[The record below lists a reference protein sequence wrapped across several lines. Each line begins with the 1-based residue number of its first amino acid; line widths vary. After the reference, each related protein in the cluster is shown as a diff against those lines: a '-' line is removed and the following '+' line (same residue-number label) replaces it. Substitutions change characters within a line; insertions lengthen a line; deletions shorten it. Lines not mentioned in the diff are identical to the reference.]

1 MMVKDA
7 TGKDMAV
14 YLERHGE
21 GPGDEMKEGAMI
33 LGGGGEGRPD
43 VGNQGPRRRDAR
55 EDVALSL
62 SWIPT
67 GAGGRSDF
75 FQDDLAA
82 EALSLLRAASSVV
95 SVTGL
100 RWRTFVP

>member
-1 MMVKDA
+1 MVRDA
-7 TGKDMAV
+7 TGKDTAV
-14 YLERHGE
+14 YLERHDE
-21 GPGDEMKEGAMI
+21 GLGDQMKESAMIHWAGAEKDGQMWATRVHVGAMP
-33 LGGGGEGRPD
+33 GKMW
-43 VGNQGPRRRDAR
+43 
-55 EDVALSL
+55 LSP
-62 SWIPT
+62 SPGIPT
-67 GAGGRSDF
+67 GAGGRPDF